1 MKGNKL
7 IVRRLVAGVLLI
19 VTALW
24 AFYDTTV
31 FGRLLA
37 FYRGT
42 NMEMVVQSE
51 EGLVIMSGI
60 LGLIVGIVY
69 VSTSKRRPV
78 KWLEYTITGVAIVFL
93 LLSQTVVDLLTG
105 GIVSAIRWPVFLFI
119 VVGLPL
125 KNGYKDMPFASK
137 KASSITDVVSDHG
150 PAETG
155 SNKNDKTNM
164 IDDADLRKLKKLLD
178 DGIISEQEFNAKKK
192 QLLGL

>member
-1 MKGNKL
+1 MKKNKL

-24 AFYDTTV
+24 AFYDTAV

-69 VSTSKRRPV
+69 ISTSKRRPV

-93 LLSQTVVDLLTG
+93 LLSQTAVDLLAG
-105 GIVSAIRWPVFLFI
+105 GIVSVIRWLIFLF
-119 VVGLPL
+119 VGVGLPL

-137 KASSITDVVSDHG
+137 KASSITDVVSDHDL
-150 PAETG
+150 AETG

-164 IDDADLRKLKKLLD
+164 IDDTDLRKLKKLLD

>member
-1 MKGNKL
+1 MKENKL

-93 LLSQTVVDLLTG
+93 LLSQTAVDLLTG
-105 GIVSAIRWPVFLFI
+105 GIVSAIRWLVFLFI